1 MTTTFTLKDVDA
13 LGVQTDLRTAARV
26 LGIGKSMAYQL
37 ADQGKFPCRVVR
49 IGSRWV
55 VPTAGLR
62 DVLGLPALGA
72 TS

>member
-1 MTTTFTLKDVDA
+1 MTAAFVLADIDA

-26 LGIGKSMAYQL
+26 LGIGKTMAYRL
-37 ADQGKFPCRVVR
+37 AERGEFPCRVIR

-62 DVLGLPALGA
+62 EVLGLPPLGA
-72 TS
+72 ES

>member
-1 MTTTFTLKDVDA
+1 MTAAFALADIDA

-26 LGIGKSMAYQL
+26 LGIGKTMAYRL
-37 ADQGKFPCRVVR
+37 AERGEFPCRVIR

-62 DVLGLPALGA
+62 EVLGLPPLGA
-72 TS
+72 ES